1 MATNADAQIRVSADV
16 SSAISQLN
24 ELTNAVNNV
33 NNATTAL
40 QGKKGSFSS
49 SLTSGLNKTLADY
62 QKAMQEFAKIASQT
76 NSTLLNQQV
85 RNQSNAFAQ
94 NTQKQLRS
102 IQSVNEALKK
112 EMQTRQQLS
121 TMASQLSQRQISD
134 VQLLTKEEE
143 KYQQAL
149 QRRQAVYNTTSKAF
163 DQHITQY
170 EQALASQQKL
180 ENALTSRE
188 QNTIG
193 GFTRRIANSA
203 AYIAGYGVFNT
214 ITSGLTSGL
223 AAIRDYELGV
233 TDLRR
238 TLEKGEMSFTQFE
251 AQLSNFGQAAVEDA
265 KEFGVAITDA
275 QEAMT
280 ELARAGVGASDLEGM
295 TESVLMGLNTTELET
310 ASDVT
315 SALVSTIKQM
325 KMEWSDSSMIL
336 DSWNFLADR
345 YAVQTDDFAHAI
357 ERSGAASKMLGMD
370 LYDLNAV
377 VTILGESTQA
387 SGEQVGTAFRSLSA
401 RLLRESTINKLAEY
415 GIQVKDTNGQ
425 FLEFRDIMNNINDVI
440 KDLPDDSIILSD
452 IMDTLGGA
460 WRKNWITALTQD
472 WGRFDKLVAQQAE
485 SVGYSVKE
493 NEKAMDTIA
502 KKAETLKQTF
512 LEAFIDIGEAG
523 GEDAIKDLLDG
534 TASALESAINSP
546 ALRSVA
552 DFLFSN
558 PLESLGVVTG
568 AGLFSKFTGGIN
580 PLQKI
585 AQVVTSKISNDPYT
599 LGGFINGLYMGSGV
613 SGKQNRAENLY
624 DSLKKNFDLTD
635 TEMLPIAG
643 RIDDIFKSSTT
654 SIAQAGS
661 EVERLTAQLKDAQ
674 NYSKSLFTD
683 EGKESFYKGLQL
695 DSDKLYDSYGLAAL
709 QREQQRSIDLV
720 VDYDRQLK
728 QAQATQ
734 DRFLQ
739 SSSKAN
745 ERSIFSS
752 IESSR
757 LKEGIRSFVGGL
769 ASGAVQM
776 VAIAAAAQGIDYLLN
791 WNENQ
796 HSDFYGQIEQYEQAI
811 DSLKQQQESVLSMEK
826 DFNATGALVSR
837 KGTSSS
843 LSEQELASFNTQLE
857 ELRSID
863 PSVAAAIDASARSLG
878 NYSEAATVAAEAI
891 AQLRQQE
898 AATYLS
904 ESRDDYADNMKAWQ
918 NELMDESAGWYSQL
932 QKAGTWTKQL
942 QKLGIQGDID
952 ESTGNISVLNDEY
965 ALSNLEKIA
974 ENRDKIA
981 SILRSQGRNDEYIED
996 FFDQVAHD
1004 QDLINTAISD
1014 SQRQGGAE
1022 LERNMLALQDAVG
1035 GAEAYQESVNSLN
1048 DLIQSAQSVNQAEM
1062 LEGFTKNLSRDKQ
1075 AFADY
1080 TEAQADLAESFSK
1093 ESVTKISDAIRDYA
1107 EEAKSEGL
1115 VDDSESLANAMFEQ
1129 YFGFNEQEYQS
1140 MVNKMADNIKSTDL
1154 DLSKAF
1160 GVDKIADIKANQIE
1174 GIYDFINELTYKMN
1188 EGNEAAARL
1197 QKALNNDLINGI
1209 NWEKADEGTF
1219 SNFFQLDTS
1228 QADAVINA
1236 ISAMEQKAG
1245 SLGETLSTAFGGDV
1259 TAAFENLSAVA
1270 QSGAQG
1276 FADSMNAMFDS
1287 IDVDWTTK
1295 ANLVNEIASAL
1306 NMDLTDEML
1315 IPLGFKIENGSI
1327 VSALSE
1333 AEQAAQGVEDLNV
1346 PIKGKYEEGSA
1357 EQAAQEAASAAE
1369 GTEANITVGAEGDPA
1384 EGAEAAEETASGA
1397 DGVDAKVDVSAKGN
1411 PSEGAAAAQET
1422 ASGADGVNAN
1432 VDVGANAEP
1441 GAGADAANQIA
1452 NEAESVNP
1460 KVTIF
1465 PEIKVGESLA
1475 GMMNTMDSFFQGGGT
1490 NQTIEVQVKADTSQ
1504 AREQISQLMN
1514 SENTTK
1520 LDVQAD
1526 TAQAESQIQSLLS
1539 RENTSK
1545 LQVQADTARAEA
1557 QIESLSAYRSTV
1569 DVDVNA
1575 DTSQAQSAIDS
1586 LGGYDRSVDI
1596 QVNADTSQAQY
1607 EIDSLGGYGTEV
1619 NVQVNAD
1626 TSAAESTISSLGSAA
1641 GTVNV
1646 PVEADTSRAISQI
1659 QAIRS
1664 AVPDIRVNVT
1674 ANVAPLQASLASI
1687 RSQAAGVQAS
1697 LNAAAAAAASA
1708 GAGISAIMGQVAMA
1722 QAAILQLQALAA
1734 VPIVFQVDVSQ
1745 LSAVGP
1751 AASAAAAAAN
1761 AAMAQMQS
1769 QIAATAAAFSA
1780 GCAQMVSAWASMS
1793 FPAPYIP
1800 TPHITTSV
1808 GLGTYDVN
1816 IAWYATGGI
1825 IPATPGGRVVGVAE
1839 GGEDEAIIPISKLQ
1853 DYIKTSMADVLED
1866 ALDDY
1871 SDIMDKSWENFRVDY
1886 NTMTANGYYATRIQM
1901 PLMEL
1906 SPETKEILENFTNKT
1921 FDFSGYDPKDTSYAI
1936 DYIMRDTNQWDMK
1949 IEDAQQMVEFYEAYG
1964 DAIGKAH
1971 AETNLLVLQWQ
1982 QAVRIQGDAAELAEQ
1997 LNYLQSV
2004 AGEDLAQY
2012 VDANLELNM
2021 LYQKRVDSFGEGN
2034 DEAKEAFE
2042 NQVKG
2047 YQEVLQAMEDLQ
2059 HKLMQLNIEMTNK
2072 TRELAQSMIED
2083 NINTAYDSQISAL
2096 EERLKLVERERDQYE
2111 KDIEEQRKRL
2121 EDAREDFEDDIED
2134 KQDELQDRIDAIR
2147 DEQDRRENQKK
2158 LEDLQ
2163 EKIKDAQDRLD
2174 GLNNEYN
2181 TKVYTMDENGNWQF
2195 EWAANPE
2202 ELEEALEDLEDAQD
2216 DLKEYYEDQEID
2228 RLEDQQDYLDE
2239 ELENYQDHYD
2249 DMIDALEEQQEM
2261 RLEAYDEEIEM
2272 LNLHIDNLQ
2281 ELQQKALD
2289 NAELMAKQLVDYLLG
2304 TLGSITSVF
2313 EYLQVASG
2321 NYGVESFNPWGEL
2334 YRTEYAD
2341 QLYNQGVDLEEYTNY
2356 LLGITRN
2363 PGKYNPQDVYD
2374 AYKELEKLGTTGS
2387 VNIDD
2392 RVDMTDPDL
2401 IYALKGTGSSG
2412 VGELVYSLIS
2422 RIGTVRTADSGQGQ
2436 AAGSIVTAQDVANEL
2451 NRLGIGANALQ
2462 VADLA
2467 QKIKNKEIDKLGNT
2481 VNSIEDILSNFGS
2494 DYDFG
2499 ESGQGLLTD
2508 SAWSDLTNAILG
2520 FDGTAQGIYD
2530 LTGKLITTNEENLGI
2545 GNNVILHQI
2554 KNEGFLSSLLGQN
2567 VEYQDM
2573 VSNYFTDLIGKMDA
2587 NEYYGS
2593 GVGVMNEDLKWA
2605 LQGNTDV
2612 NEFILGNLDRIGTIR
2627 TAGDKAGQVVTDL
2640 DMQKYFDQLGIDGK
2654 LVKNTVLQQ
2663 AALELATS
2671 ETGQNILDNSSFV
2684 DENTGELTINTD
2696 ALKNN
2701 MSSIIKNSSALS
2713 QLYDSNGN
2721 LKYSIDGLPNKFSSI
2736 LEVFGDH
2743 LEDVIGSIESGGSTT
2758 DPDYP
2763 DYKPEE
2769 PDTGGGDDDQD
2780 PYVPT
2785 NPKAPYAS
2793 YPGGNQYSGSYPNA
2807 ALDYAMNEGYGSN
2820 RPASDKETIYN
2831 IVRDSV
2837 IRVDPSA
2844 PNHTTAAAIK
2854 NYLINSLG
2862 IKLDYVRWVAERV
2875 GLGSGI
2881 FAKGGVVDYTGLAN
2895 VHGTP
2900 THSEVVF
2907 NAEDAKKLYN
2917 LVRNL
2922 DLTTLAL
2929 PRIATA
2935 DLTKAFGKID
2945 SKQQPVHID
2954 NITMEFP
2961 RVNDP
2966 EGVRTAILNLSRD
2979 IRLYTKQ

>member
-1 MATNADAQIRVSADV
+1 MATNADAQIRVTADV

-149 QRRQAVYNTTSKAF
+149 QRRQAVYNTTSNAF

-238 TLEKGEMSFTQFE
+238 TLEQGEMSFTQFE

-695 DSDKLYDSYGLAAL
+695 DNDKLYDSYGLAAL

-757 LKEGIRSFVGGL
+757 FKEGIRSFVGGL

-857 ELRSID
+857 ELRSVD

-1048 DLIQSAQSVNQAEM
+1048 DLMQSAQSVNQAEM

-1160 GVDKIADIKANQIE
+1160 GVDKIADIKANQFE
-1174 GIYDFINELTYKMN
+1174 GIYDFLNELTYKMN

-1197 QKALNNDLINGI
+1197 QNALNNDLINGI

-1276 FADSMNAMFDS
+1276 FADSMNAMFNS
-1287 IDVDWTTK
+1287 IDVDWATK

-1333 AEQAAQGVEDLNV
+1333 AEQAAQGVEGLNV

-1520 LDVQAD
+1520 LDIQAD

-1539 RENTSK
+1539 SEETAKLTVQADTSQARSEIQS
-1545 LQVQADTARAEA
+1545 LMTSDSTAQLRVQADTAQAES
-1557 QIESLSAYRSTV
+1557 QINSLSNTETV
-1569 DVDVNA
+1569 RINVEA
-1575 DTSQAQSAIDS
+1575 DTGRAQSEIDS
-1586 LGGYDRSVDI
+1586 LGGYGSSVDVQVNADTSRAQYQI
-1596 QVNADTSQAQY
+1596 ESLGGYSSQVDVQVNADTSRAQYQIESLGGYGTQVDVQVNADTSQARY
-1607 EIDSLGGYGTEV
+1607 EIE
-1619 NVQVNAD
+1619 
-1626 TSAAESTISSLGSAA
+1626 SLGSSA
-1641 GTVNV
+1641 GRVEV
-1646 PVEADTSRAISQI
+1646 PVDADTSRAIAQI
-1659 QAIRS
+1659 QAVRS

-1687 RSQAAGVQAS
+1687 RSQAAGIRSS
-1697 LNAAAAAAASA
+1697 LNGAAASAASA
-1708 GAGISAIMGQVAMA
+1708 GASITALNAQVQMAIAAVAQLRAAFAAPITINIDMGQLQMLAPTISAAGA
-1722 QAAILQLQALAA
+1722 
-1734 VPIVFQVDVSQ
+1734 
-1745 LSAVGP
+1745 
-1751 AASAAAAAAN
+1751 AASAA
-1761 AAMAQMQS
+1761 MAQIQAS
-1769 QIAATAAAFSA
+1769 IQATAAAFSA

-1793 FPAPYIP
+1793 FPAPHIP
-1800 TPHITTSV
+1800 MPTISV
-1808 GLGTYDVN
+1808 SAGVGTYSAS
-1816 IAWYATGGI
+1816 ISWHAAGGI
-1825 IPATPGGRVVGVAE
+1825 IPATPGGRIVGVAE
-1839 GGEDEAIIPISKLQ
+1839 GGEDEAIIPISKLK
-1853 DYIKTSMADVLED
+1853 DYIKSSMSESLGEIGDAFASSMERTWNSFARDLNTFTS
-1866 ALDDY
+1866 
-1871 SDIMDKSWENFRVDY
+1871 
-1886 NTMTANGYYATRIQM
+1886 NGYYATKVRTPYVELDADSKAILNKFVEAK
-1901 PLMEL
+1901 PLD
-1906 SPETKEILENFTNKT
+1906 LENFDIEK
-1921 FDFSGYDPKDTSYAI
+1921 I
-1936 DYIMRDTNQWDMK
+1936 DQVIKNITYQTDYLDKM
-1949 IEDAQQMVEFYEAYG
+1949 IEDADDMVEFYEAYG
-1964 DAIGKAH
+1964 DSINQAR
-1971 AETNLLVLQWQ
+1971 AEVERFNYQWQ
-1982 QAVRIQGDAAELAEQ
+1982 QIAAIQQDANELMQQANAIQKQAGVDLSQYIDMNYEVLDALEDTGEESEGVLDKQ
-1997 LNYLQSV
+1997 IEAYAQVIQKVDELKDKLHELNVQMLSDIN
-2004 AGEDLAQY
+2004 DLATDFLEASIERSYESQKKEIE
-2012 VDANLELNM
+2012 DRLELI
-2021 LYQKRVDSFGEGN
+2021 E
-2034 DEAKEAFE
+2034 DERDAYLDDLEEQRDRLESAKDDF
-2042 NQVKG
+2042 
-2047 YQEVLQAMEDLQ
+2047 
-2059 HKLMQLNIEMTNK
+2059 
-2072 TRELAQSMIED
+2072 ED
-2083 NINTAYDSQISAL
+2083 NIDL
-2096 EERLKLVERERDQYE
+2096 RD
-2111 KDIEEQRKRL
+2111 K
-2121 EDAREDFEDDIED
+2121 
-2134 KQDELQDRIDAIR
+2134 ELQDRIDAIR
-2147 DEQDRRENQKK
+2147 DEQDRREDEAK
-2158 LEDLQ
+2158 LKDLQ
-2163 EKIKDAQDRLD
+2163 DKIKDAQDRLD
-2174 GLNNEYN
+2174 GLTNEYN
-2181 TKVYTMDENGNWQF
+2181 TKVYTMDEEGRWQF
-2195 EWAANPE
+2195 TYEADPE
-2202 ELEEALEDLEDAQD
+2202 ELEDAQKDLEDAQN
-2216 DLKEYYEDQEID
+2216 DLKEFYEDQEIK
-2228 RLEDQQDYLDE
+2228 RLEKEQELLQEQLD
-2239 ELENYQDHYD
+2239 NYNKQYD
-2249 DMIDALEEQQEM
+2249 DMMDALDKQQEA
-2261 RLEAYDEEIEM
+2261 REEAWDDETESLQDHLDELNEM
-2272 LNLHIDNLQ
+2272 QEYAMDHIG
-2281 ELQQKALD
+2281 E
-2289 NAELMAKQLVDYLLG
+2289 MAKKLIDYLM
-2304 TLGSITSVF
+2304 SVMGGDMSKVYD
-2313 EYLQVASG
+2313 YLQVANG
-2321 NYGVESFNPWGEL
+2321 NYGGESYNPLGGTFM
-2334 YRTEYAD
+2334 TEYAK
-2341 QLYNQGVDLEEYTNY
+2341 QIAATGQNLEELTNK
-2356 LLGITRN
+2356 LLEITRN
-2363 PGKYNPQDVYD
+2363 PTMYD
-2374 AYKELEKLGTTGS
+2374 PNQVLNAKNELDKLGTTGA
-2387 VNIDD
+2387 IDLSE
-2392 RVDMTDPDL
+2392 RIEITPQLAQVL
-2401 IYALKGTGSSG
+2401 GNSIGYGLN
-2412 VGELVYSLIS
+2412 EYIYSL
-2422 RIGTVRTADSGQGQ
+2422 
-2436 AAGSIVTAQDVANEL
+2436 
-2451 NRLGIGANALQ
+2451 
-2462 VADLA
+2462 
-2467 QKIKNKEIDKLGNT
+2467 
-2481 VNSIEDILSNFGS
+2481 LS
-2494 DYDFG
+2494 
-2499 ESGQGLLTD
+2499 
-2508 SAWSDLTNAILG
+2508 
-2520 FDGTAQGIYD
+2520 
-2530 LTGKLITTNEENLGI
+2530 
-2545 GNNVILHQI
+2545 
-2554 KNEGFLSSLLGQN
+2554 
-2567 VEYQDM
+2567 
-2573 VSNYFTDLIGKMDA
+2573 
-2587 NEYYGS
+2587 
-2593 GVGVMNEDLKWA
+2593 
-2605 LQGNTDV
+2605 
-2612 NEFILGNLDRIGTIR
+2612 RIGTIR
-2627 TAGDKAGQVVTDL
+2627 TGDSGTGDPQRGEGYVVTAEHVADYLNKLGLDVSATMVQALSESLNAYDYIGSVGDVMRNIFNGLVINEDGTFTKKDFDSLLGISDEYLNTTTDIYDIAGAIGMSVDDQLENSEKLISQIGLTQQELQAIAAGNANYTDVLTRHIAELTGKMDANTYFSSEDVEKSEELIKAMGDTTDVNQFILEELRKIGTIQKEGDKAGQEYTKEDAFSYL
-2640 DMQKYFDQLGIDGK
+2640 ESLGISEE
-2654 LVKNTVLQQ
+2654 LITNTVTTTLLLQETQQ
-2663 AALELATS
+2663 AATLAVEENSSQISSNTKSVNELERTNS
-2671 ETGQNILDNSSFV
+2671 YLDNTVSR
-2684 DENTGELTINTD
+2684 NT
-2696 ALKNN
+2696 
-2701 MSSIIKNSSALS
+2701 SSIYDLDDTIDTLIDSLKEYTESIVSAVQSAAASAESAKRSAEAAAASARAAAAAASSSVSKSLSSAS
-2713 QLYDSNGN
+2713 TMVNAAWGN
-2721 LKYSIDGLPNKFSSI
+2721 SYSDG
-2736 LEVFGDH
+2736 G
-2743 LEDVIGSIESGGSTT
+2743 VIS
-2758 DPDYP
+2758 Y
-2763 DYKPEE
+2763 
-2769 PDTGGGDDDQD
+2769 TGG
-2780 PYVPT
+2780 
-2785 NPKAPYAS
+2785 
-2793 YPGGNQYSGSYPNA
+2793 
-2807 ALDYAMNEGYGSN
+2807 
-2820 RPASDKETIYN
+2820 
-2831 IVRDSV
+2831 
-2837 IRVDPSA
+2837 
-2844 PNHTTAAAIK
+2844 
-2854 NYLINSLG
+2854 
-2862 IKLDYVRWVAERV
+2862 AE
-2875 GLGSGI
+2875 
-2881 FAKGGVVDYTGLAN
+2881 
-2895 VHGTP
+2895 VHGSKSA
-2900 THSEVVF
+2900 SEVVF
-2907 NAEDAKKLYN
+2907 NAADAKKLYD
-2917 LVRNL
+2917 LVHNNDSL
-2922 DLTTLAL
+2922 LSTLDPADFEIDLTQLNL
-2929 PRIATA
+2929 PLI
-2935 DLTKAFGKID
+2935 DKISPYD
-2945 SKQQPVHID
+2945 VQTQNID
-2954 NITMEFP
+2954 NKKVMNIENITMEFP
-2961 RVNDP
+2961 QVNDP
-2966 EGVRTAILNLSRD
+2966 DGVKNAILNLSRD
-2979 IRLYTKQ
+2979 IKLYA